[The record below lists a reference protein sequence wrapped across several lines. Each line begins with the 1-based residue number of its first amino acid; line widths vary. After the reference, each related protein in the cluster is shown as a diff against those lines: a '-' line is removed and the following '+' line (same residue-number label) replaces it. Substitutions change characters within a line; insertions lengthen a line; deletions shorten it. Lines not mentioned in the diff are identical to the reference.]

1 MKRRINFLM
10 IFIVLF
16 VVILFVPYVT
26 KAQGIL
32 ENTIWKRDVPSENA
46 VVYYHFI
53 GNSKLIEI
61 VSRQSSYSSAPI
73 NTIAEGIYEK
83 SGNELKLIFKGGK
96 ATAQLKEN
104 QMMIGTRTY
113 DLINK
118 QVISETIPIAKEKC
132 FSLPVPFGSDLVSV
146 TTEIDSKYF
155 GTYLFDAVWDTKI
168 ILSKTSEKSRYWV
181 QVFKEGTPI
190 PAEEDYYFDENRKN
204 SAIKWGLVV
213 ENNKLL
219 KTNPII
225 NASVN
230 KNKNE
235 PVDNCLMLVFQYP
248 DESVSYLFVVEI
260 NEAIYL
266 IYNTMV
272 YKKIL

>member
-1 MKRRINFLM
+1 MKRKVNFFL
-10 IFIVLF
+10 IFTVLF
-16 VVILFVPYVT
+16 VVFLFVSSVT
-26 KAQGIL
+26 KAQVPL
-32 ENTIWKRDVPSENA
+32 ENTIWKRDVPSLNA
-46 VVYYHFI
+46 AVYHHFI
-53 GNSKLIEI
+53 GKSKLIEI
-61 VSRQSSYSSAPI
+61 VSRQNSYSSAPN

-83 SGNELKLIFKGGK
+83 SGYDVKLIFKGGQ
-96 ATAQLKEN
+96 ATAQLKGN
-104 QMMIGTRTY
+104 QMIIDSKTY
-113 DLINK
+113 DLFKK
-118 QVISETIPIAKEKC
+118 QVINKVDPVAKEKC
-132 FSLPVPFGSDLVSV
+132 CVLPNPFSNDSISV
-146 TTEIDSKYF
+146 TTDINNKYI

-204 SAIKWGLVV
+204 SAIKWGFVV

-219 KTNPII
+219 KTNPIV

-230 KNKNE
+230 QNKNE